1 MVIRPKSRATVVVV
15 LFGRPTRLSRPT
27 LAVLSGSSVSSGRT
41 SLIALT
47 SVVLPAPKPPAMRIL
62 CAVSAPSLAGSEG
75 AKAIEY
81 LLKHV
86 VAWAESR
93 RPLPDHGD
101 RTGQDQV
108 AEQHTDHAEG
118 QGGARGDVGHRGLPL
133 AQGEDPAMLRR
144 AALQVVV
151 LRVAAWH
158 GDDDGDH
165 VEHLAVRRLGSA
177 AGHRVRAHDRTGIA
191 ADPLSLGS
199 SAGGRAVGG
208 WHRGHS
214 PAMMLL

>member
-62 CAVSAPSLAGSEG
+62 CAVSAASLAGSEG
-75 AKAIEY
+75 TKAIEY

-86 VAWAESR
+86 VAWAEAR
-93 RPLPDHGD
+93 RPLPDHSDG
-101 RTGQDQV
+101 TGQDQV
-108 AEQHTDHAEG
+108 AEQDTDHAEG
-118 QGGARGDVGHRGLPL
+118 QAGARGDVGHGGLPL
-133 AQGEDPAMLRR
+133 AQGEDPAVLRR

-158 GDDDGDH
+158 GHDHGDH
-165 VEHLAVRRLGSA
+165 VEHLAVGRLRPA
-177 AGHRVRAHDRTGIA
+177 AGHRVGAHDGTGVA
-191 ADPLSLGS
+191 ADPPSAGGS
-199 SAGGRAVGG
+199 SAGGSTVGG
-208 WHRGHS
+208 RH
-214 PAMMLL
+214 P